1 MRIIKADKIKD
12 AVKKCFLIACI
23 SPGKDIIDALEK
35 AEKEETDETAKA
47 ILKQILKNDK
57 IAAETQMPCC
67 QDTGMAVVF
76 LDIGYDVHIE
86 GDVTEAVN
94 SGVREAYCEGY
105 FRKSVLT
112 AIERKNTGD
121 NTPAILH
128 TALVPGDKIKITCA
142 PKGFGS
148 ENMSALKMLKPAD
161 GINGIKDF
169 VLETVKNA
177 GGAPCPPVV
186 IGIGIGG
193 TFEYA
198 ALMAKRQLLR
208 PIDSKNSDETLREM
222 EDELKRSI
230 NELDIGPMGM
240 GGKTYCLKVNICQHP
255 THLAGLPVAV
265 NINCHASR
273 HEEVVL

>member
-1 MRIIKADKIKD
+1 MRIVKADKIKD
-12 AVKKCFLIACI
+12 AVKKCFLKACI

-35 AEKEETDETAKA
+35 AEKEETDSTAKA
-47 ILKQILKNDK
+47 ILRQILKNDK

-86 GDVTEAVN
+86 GDVAEAVN
-94 SGVREAYCEGY
+94 IGVREAYCEGY

-128 TALVPGDKIKITCA
+128 TSFVPGDKVKITCA

-161 GINGIKDF
+161 GIDGIKDF

-230 NELDIGPMGM
+230 NKLCIGPMGM
-240 GGKTYCLKVNICQHP
+240 GGKTYCLKVNICQYP